1 MLKVEVLTVAEYQ
14 AANNARRALH
24 SELVQAEIEA
34 TRAALAK
41 LKTAKGRVELNRKA
55 QSQATR
61 YLKTAKLAQNIAGL
75 AMLEKASLEDKELGR
90 QRLLA
95 ATAEL
100 YGETVEDVIKREPRP
115 RGRPRTTEHGLQ
127 MYKSGRCKCDEVCR
141 PANAAAQ
148 QQYMERRA
156 GREQA

>member
-1 MLKVEVLTVAEYQ
+1 MANIPVLTVAEYQ
-14 AANNARRALH
+14 EANNARRALH

-41 LKTAKGRVELNRKA
+41 LKTARGRVELNRKA
-55 QSQATR
+55 HSQATR

-75 AMLEKASLEDKELGR
+75 AMIEKASIEDKELGR

-95 ATAEL
+95 ATAEM
-100 YGETVEDVIKREPRP
+100 YGETVEEVLKREPRP
-115 RGRPRTTEHGLQ
+115 RGRPRTTKHGLQ
-127 MYKSGRCKCDEVCR
+127 MYKSGRCKCDEICR

-148 QQYMERRA
+148 QRYKENRA
-156 GREQA
+156 KREQS